1 MFFKKKDI
9 PRIKIRSNVIQFDD
23 MGYPLRLCI
32 FSDGEQRWVDTYEKE
47 GDIVLRWEKRVID
60 NSAIVSDS
68 KQEG

>member
-1 MFFKKKDI
+1 MGFGIGERVMFFKKKDI

-47 GDIVLRWEKRVID
+47 GDIVLRWE
-60 NSAIVSDS
+60 
-68 KQEG
+68 EE